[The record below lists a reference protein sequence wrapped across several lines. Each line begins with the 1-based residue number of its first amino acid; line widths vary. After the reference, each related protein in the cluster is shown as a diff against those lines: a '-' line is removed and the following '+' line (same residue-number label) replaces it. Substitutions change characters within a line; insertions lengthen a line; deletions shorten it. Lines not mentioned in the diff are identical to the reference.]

1 MSLTGVGGA
10 QIVGS
15 GPQPQVFLGPL
26 TSYPATTGTPPSNDG
41 TKLSFA
47 GASLQFLNF
56 GSQTF
61 DMTRG
66 FSVTCRFAFTGTI
79 GNWERLIDFGNGQ
92 SANNILLARQNN
104 SGNLAFFYLNGST
117 EYGITSTNTVTQG
130 QVNTVSVIYTHSPVS
145 ISIILNGVTTTA
157 TPVAAATTPRTL
169 TLCYVGE
176 SNWSADAY
184 LNGDIYSLNVYNRVL
199 TPNELI
205 GTPAPSPWGIFTS
218 TPNGLTSDQAAVSGR
233 ALRQGYPG
241 YQSGT
246 YWLKPTSGSVA
257 GLAFVDMTTDG
268 GGWTLAYETV
278 NATRDGTGAI
288 VYSVNNSSNLSAL
301 TFTRVAYSMNN
312 FNSWAFTSFDSW
324 SATLSAHR
332 IPSNVDAFVN
342 QRRVNNLN
350 VVSSNTNVTT
360 GTGLAGALEIWP
372 YDYIRNIN
380 TSIGTYGSGSIY
392 DINDTVSIVT
402 NGHGSFQVHDITNLR
417 PVICWNRHRY
427 GDTPEIG
434 FGPRF
439 DGSDW
444 TIVSGIGPTS
454 DFRVRVFVR

>member
-1 MSLTGVGGA
+1 MGGA

-26 TSYPATTGTPPSNDG
+26 MSYPAATGTPPSNDG
-41 TKLSFA
+41 TKLSFTKT
-47 GASLQFLNF
+47 GLTGLNF
-56 GSQTF
+56 GPQTF
-61 DMTRG
+61 DMSKG
-66 FSVTCRFAFTGTI
+66 FAVTCRFAFTGTVSSY
-79 GNWERLIDFGNGQ
+79 ERILEFTSAP
-92 SANNILLARQNN
+92 SANTILVSRTTSSSGAGAGVTCGYRLNNGTQYLLVGDSPSFGQDMVNNIAVVYNPPVLSL
-104 SGNLAFFYLNGST
+104 YLNGVLANSRT
-117 EYGITSTNTVTQG
+117 D
-130 QVNTVSVIYTHSPVS
+130 SVAY
-145 ISIILNGVTTTA
+145 A
-157 TPVAAATTPRTL
+157 TDVRTL
-169 TLCYVGE
+169 SNCFVGQGDSGSYR
-176 SNWSADAY
+176 SNI
-184 LNGDIYSLNVYNRVL
+184 DIYSLNVYNRVL

-332 IPSNVDAFVN
+332 IPSGVDAFVN

-350 VVSSNTNVTT
+350 IVSSNANIIN
-360 GTGLAGALEIWP
+360 GASLNGALEIWP
-372 YDYIRNIN
+372 SNYSNVN
-380 TSIGTYGSGSIY
+380 NSVIGSYGDQMTF
-392 DINDTVSIVT
+392 DINDSGAGT
-402 NGHGSFQVHDITNLR
+402 GGGYGSFQVHDITNLR
-417 PVICWNRHRY
+417 PVICWNNH
-427 GDTPEIG
+427 GVASPDIG
-434 FGPRF
+434 FGPQAT
-439 DGSDW
+439 GNPDW
-444 TIVSGIGPTS
+444 TFTNKGATA